1 MAVDTVEVSS
11 TVDAY
16 GNSYTSAVSNDK
28 LTNED
33 FMLLLIE
40 QIKNQDPTNPMD
52 TAEMMDSQLKMSTIQ
67 SNMEMAEAMTALQ
80 SSYANSA
87 LSTAANLIGHI
98 VEDGSTDSD
107 GLGQSF
113 KVETIENQDG
123 ELYANVRQMVG
134 YDDILTQT
142 YTDEDGEEVTELALY
157 DGNGFIYDG
166 DEKTVYRI
174 DLDEDGNF
182 VLDDDGGITIYDEN
196 GDVVTDEEILARY
209 SYGGSQV
216 AYAEDLTTL
225 PLSSIIKV
233 R

>member
-1 MAVDTVEVSS
+1 MATTEVITNSA
-11 TVDAY
+11 TDAY

-52 TAEMMDSQLKMSTIQ
+52 TTQMMESQLKMSTIQ
-67 SNMEMAEAMTALQ
+67 SNIDMSEAMSSLQ
-80 SSYANSA
+80 MSYANSA

-98 VEDGSTDSD
+98 VEDGSVDEN
-107 GLGQSF
+107 GLGKSF
-113 KVETIENQDG
+113 KVETIENQSG
-123 ELYANVRQMVG
+123 ELYANVHQMTG
-134 YDDILTQT
+134 FTDILTA
-142 YTDEDGEEVTELALY
+142 TDPESGEASPALY

-166 DEKTVYRI
+166 ETKTDYRI
-174 DLDEDGNF
+174 KLDTNGNFDLDSEGKIVILDQDG
-182 VLDDDGGITIYDEN
+182 VA
-196 GDVVTDEEILARY
+196 VTDEDILAKY

-216 AYAEDLTTL
+216 AYAEETTTL